1 MSTITSVG
9 LTIDE
14 SIKLWQNI
22 NYAYKVQD
30 IKVRLQLLES
40 EINKKVYFIHECMRL
55 QMEYSII
62 MNKIIPIP
70 DKLYQKNQQYLD
82 ENFDNIMK
90 DLNPKL
96 GKIES

>member
-1 MSTITSVG
+1 MSTITSIG

-14 SIKLWQNI
+14 SIKLWQNF
-22 NYAYKVQD
+22 NYLYKVQD

-40 EINKKVYFIHECMRL
+40 EINKKEYFIHECMRL

-70 DKLYQKNQQYLD
+70 DKLYQKNQQCLD
-82 ENFDNIMK
+82 ENFDNIIK

-96 GKIES
+96 DKIES